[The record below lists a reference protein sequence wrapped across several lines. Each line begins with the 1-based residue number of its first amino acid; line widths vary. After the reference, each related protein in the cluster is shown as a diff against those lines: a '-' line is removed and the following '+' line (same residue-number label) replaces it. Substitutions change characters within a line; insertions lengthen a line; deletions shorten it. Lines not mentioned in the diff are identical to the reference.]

1 MDFIT
6 QQLLFASAGA
16 GAGELEI
23 GDAYEGGFFAGYIS
37 YNNDN
42 VATHGLIVAPAASGY
57 NGGTALHMRNSNDRT
72 TQNGSS
78 TDGAVNTANFSG
90 GIFPA
95 CNYVSNLTI
104 DGYSDWYLP
113 SRQELEIAYHNLK
126 PTTDNNDTAYGA
138 NGLAIPQRLSN
149 NTASFPSQTSVTA
162 FQEGN
167 TEAFISSNNGVHW
180 TSNKA
185 TRKTFYA
192 IQFDDDS
199 FTNINQA
206 NTHYVRAFRKFAV

>member
-1 MDFIT
+1 MDPIT
-6 QQLLFASAGA
+6 QQLLFASA

-57 NGGTALHMRNSNDRT
+57 NGGTALKIYASDPFRVNYL
-72 TQNGSS
+72 GSDVGS
-78 TDGAVNTANFSG
+78 TNTALMSNANWQAG
-90 GIFPA
+90 YY
-95 CNYVSNLTI
+95 CSNLTI
-104 DGYSDWYLP
+104 DGYSDWFLP
-113 SRQELEIAYHNLK
+113 ARQELEIAYHNLK
-126 PTTDNNDTAYGA
+126 PTTDNNDTSYGA
-138 NGLAIPQRLSN
+138 NGLSIPQRLSN

-167 TEAFISSNNGVHW
+167 TEAFIADLHW
-180 TSNKA
+180 TSQGAGGKNLY
-185 TRKTFYA
+185 TRDFT
-192 IQFDDDS
+192 DDQQESVRMD
-199 FTNINQA
+199 